1 MALIADDAADRAE
14 QLLLLTGRLTA
25 LVDAEGAALARGQP
39 LSGEGAS
46 DELRR
51 LANAY
56 RLEMARIREDR
67 SLIAGAPRPLRQRLQ
82 DATAHLQVRLDI
94 YAAALFAARE
104 ITEGLVRA
112 VGEEVQRARR
122 GPAGYG
128 AQGTYADA
136 GGVTPVAL
144 DQRA

>member
-14 QLLLLTGRLTA
+14 QLLLLTGRLAA
-25 LVDAEGAALARGQP
+25 LVDAEGAALAQGDP
-39 LSGEGAS
+39 LSGAGAG

-56 RLEMARIREDR
+56 RLEIARIKEDR
-67 SLIAGAPRPLRQRLQ
+67 TLIAAAPRHLRQRLQ
-82 DATAHLQVRLDI
+82 DETARLQARLET
-94 YAAALFAARE
+94 YSAALFAARE

-112 VGEEVQRARR
+112 VAEEVQRARN

-128 AQGTYADA
+128 AQGAYAQ
-136 GGVTPVAL
+136 GGAVAPVAL